1 MNFLYEESSLTP
13 LKVARASGFLD
24 WSSQPSLFKHYPDF
38 LFRYT
43 FGELEALRPLELARM
58 ISATTAIASKP
69 YHQLTVPSAGNLHP
83 IELYVQIRGIK
94 GVLSGIYHV
103 DVGKSEIVLIREIEA
118 DGLEPYVGL
127 GGAVRGMLFVVT
139 SVPFRA
145 EWKYGERAVRYCYLD
160 LGHQLASLSTSLKL
174 HQQNMTILSE
184 FDKKGLDEQMGF
196 KADEFVSAAAFCGE
210 LLERSVTPMREKL
223 MSVAPTDYSELSSTL
238 ADEIK
243 KSGLFK
249 SSLEDMQYEVSEQ
262 NILQRRSARYFD
274 AEGTLTSEEIERLM
288 DKETPYPLSCYVL
301 LLNAR
306 DKQAGVYLKNRLLK
320 EGEFADKISALL
332 VDQKFVKN
340 ADLVFVLTS
349 KNFSENTLAQAG
361 IFVHKLYM
369 QAEVKGLG
377 CSGIGAFY
385 DKKMQDFLGTDEK
398 ILYVSA
404 LGVKKK

>member
-1 MNFLYEESSLTP
+1 MNSLYEETSLTP

-43 FGELEALRPLELARM
+43 FGEVEVLRPIELARM
-58 ISATTAIASKP
+58 ISSTTAIASKP

-103 DVGKSEIVLIREIEA
+103 DAGSGEIVLIREVEA

-127 GGAVRGMLFVVT
+127 KRAVRGMLFVVT

-160 LGHQLASLSTSLKL
+160 LGHQLGALSTSLKL
-174 HQQNMTILSE
+174 HQQNVTILSE

-196 KADEFVSAAAFCGE
+196 KADEFVSAVAFCGE
-210 LLERSVTPMREKL
+210 LLERSVTPMKEKL
-223 MSVAPTDYSELSSTL
+223 MSVAPTDYSELSNRLEVEIETST
-238 ADEIK
+238 
-243 KSGLFK
+243 LFK
-249 SSLEDMQYEVSEQ
+249 SALEEMQGEVSEE

-274 AEGTLTSEEIERLM
+274 AEDTLTSEEIESFM
-288 DKETPYPLSCYVL
+288 DRETPYPLSCYVL

-306 DKQAGVYLKNRLLK
+306 DKQAGVYLKNSLIK

-361 IFVHKLYM
+361 IYVHNLYM

-404 LGVKKK
+404 LGAKKK